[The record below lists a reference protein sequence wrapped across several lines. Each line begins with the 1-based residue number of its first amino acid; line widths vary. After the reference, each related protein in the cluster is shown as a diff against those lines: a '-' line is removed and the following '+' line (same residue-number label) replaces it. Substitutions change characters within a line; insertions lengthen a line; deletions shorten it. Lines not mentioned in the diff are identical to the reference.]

1 MFFFQIKCAP
11 FFLGIAE
18 WVTVITRTIYVCLRK
33 LCLLATE
40 CKIWALRNLL
50 GIHKAP
56 LKLVILELGCCFT
69 APVSITFTHSVISTT
84 VIATLAAGNVIQLD
98 LMAAALTLAGPL
110 AVLQLFDELA
120 KRDLLE
126 KVKSGWDTLQVFS
139 LFSFSLYTL
148 HIHKG
153 LLLCFQKKSE
163 IFWHIL
169 FLYHC
174 SSYPWLDFLQ
184 ISMKVT
190 AFFPTIHTTHM
201 TFWIPTWAFSRGI
214 TCPVCWG
221 SFWLL
226 SFWGNLGD
234 VVNLAPSLI
243 ACEKTCAQMLSRKL
257 VHILAGLVFMLP
269 WPLFRWEVSPL
280 QMFFAFF
287 DPMNNWMIILSL
299 PTSFSSPVTT
309 SFSSSRSEISWISL
323 LQFFCIILMHNCNV
337 GGTTWMALF
346 CFFGGVMV
354 GSSLRYH
361 TNH

>member
-153 LLLCFQKKSE
+153 LLLCFQKSLWN
-163 IFWHIL
+163 FLAYFVSLPL
-169 FLYHC
+169 FLLSLTGFFANFNEGNSVFSNDTYH
-174 SSYPWLDFLQ
+174 PHDILDTHLGFLQ
-184 ISMKVT
+184 GNHLSCVLGK
-190 AFFPTIHTTHM
+190 FL
-201 TFWIPTWAFSRGI
+201 I
-214 TCPVCWG
+214 TQ
-221 SFWLL
+221 LL
-226 SFWGNLGD
+226 RELGGCCELGTVFDCMWKNLCTDAEQETG
-234 VVNLAPSLI
+234 AY
-243 ACEKTCAQMLSRKL
+243 LSRIS
-257 VHILAGLVFMLP
+257 VHATLATLQVGGFATSDVFC
-269 WPLFRWEVSPL
+269 LFRPHEQLNDNTLTPNKFFFSCNHQL
-280 QMFFAFF
+280 Q
-287 DPMNNWMIILSL
+287 LK
-299 PTSFSSPVTT
+299 
-309 SFSSSRSEISWISL
+309 
-323 LQFFCIILMHNCNV
+323 
-337 GGTTWMALF
+337 
-346 CFFGGVMV
+346 
-354 GSSLRYH
+354 
-361 TNH
+361 